1 MRCDILAGEQRP
13 SCNSLEQIPDLKV
26 IHLRIIEKTEADDS
40 PLAEVESKEE
50 SIKPPKRRRTEPRSL
65 QTQQSERPTFLV
77 KTTCAFPKSLSL
89 VDMLKLGKVIKEKNT
104 VIELSSFDITRMGW
118 SPKPRR
124 VDFSI
129 NPSPIGTGGFR
140 EVFNATSR
148 QECFDASTWVVKK
161 YLPKALEDIE
171 LTNQTPE

>member
-1 MRCDILAGEQRP
+1 MGPREFVPFHYDEPTFNNMKVACKEFFKSKLKDMCCDILAGEQGP
-13 SCNSLEQIPDLKV
+13 SCHSLEQIPDLKV

-89 VDMLKLGKVIKEKNT
+89 VDMLKLGKVIKEKN
-104 VIELSSFDITRMGW
+104 IYR
-118 SPKPRR
+118 
-124 VDFSI
+124 
-129 NPSPIGTGGFR
+129 N
-140 EVFNATSR
+140 
-148 QECFDASTWVVKK
+148 
-161 YLPKALEDIE
+161 
-171 LTNQTPE
+171 